1 MMINGKVLTDI
12 RGIVSPDHITL
23 RIKRKDLA
31 SFPNNFFIDFTI
43 DDVRDATPNPDK
55 KLRRRRR

>member
-1 MMINGKVLTDI
+1 MKGEKLTDI
-12 RGIVSPDHITL
+12 RGIKSPDHITL

-43 DDVRDATPNPDK
+43 DDVRDATRRKDRDV
-55 KLRRRRR
+55 RRRRC